1 MQGII
6 TSVEIISVARNLFKC
21 KEKMWQGLCMHT
33 IRRIFDSIFSCDW
46 SDMGF
51 EKNALGDYEAGLER
65 RVKTCKNR
73 DKT

>member
-1 MQGII
+1 
-6 TSVEIISVARNLFKC
+6 
-21 KEKMWQGLCMHT
+21 MWQRLCMHT